1 MTEDPVVKVTYSL
14 PADIVSAVRSVV
26 REGAAPSYSAF
37 VEGALREAVHAARE
51 RLLAAEF
58 DEAAA
63 DPLFLADIEEVE
75 RDFAA
80 ADADAARLLP

>member
-1 MTEDPVVKVTYSL
+1 MMEDSVVKVTYSL
-14 PADIVSAVRSVV
+14 PADVVSAVRSVV

-37 VEGALREAVHAARE
+37 VEGALRAAVRVARE

-58 DEAAA
+58 A
-63 DPLFLADIEEVE
+63 DPLFLADIDEVE

-80 ADADAARLLP
+80 ADAETARLLP